1 MMIDH
6 QLDKVHGQGANF
18 FESDLDLKAFPELF
32 PTGENGMRDATRK
45 VKIGTSE
52 YLKTRLLNKNPK
64 FRLNINYLFHSFQI
78 QEITYMCHSVGHML
92 RCVTG
97 RQMTAQQF
105 YERLKKKDG
114 ETQSKMFALMAN
126 LRGSKEYFSKLS
138 LQIKWMVRTLGPPT
152 LFVTCST
159 AEWFS
164 EAFIA
169 YLREINATVPGVS
182 DMTPAE
188 LCCMDPVSVS
198 LHFYKKWNA
207 IFTKLIK
214 SKETPLFGEVSDH
227 FRRIEY
233 QARGAPRVHLA
244 LWIKEAPVIGKNTPE
259 EVRSYIDKNITCS
272 IPNGEQYLTL
282 NRLVLKFQSHKCNRY
297 CRKIYK
303 HKDKFFQ
310 KCRFGFPRPAEM
322 ETKINDVVDCLA
334 VNRVTQ
340 PRKPLYHLKRT
351 DMETRIN
358 DYNPAVL

>member
-1 MMIDH
+1 MHEALTWLRTNNPLYKEIPPYSIDDMKRIIEERLRNTADYARNCDGVLLKKLDQAAKSTLYESFTIQPISNEFPADMMIDY
-6 QLDKVHGQGANF
+6 QLDKVHSQSVNF

-32 PTGENGMRDATRK
+32 PTGENGMRDARRK

-52 YLKTRLLNKNPK
+52 YLKSRLLNKNPK

-78 QEITYMCHSVGHML
+78 QEISYMCHSVGHML

-105 YERLKKKDG
+105 YERLKEKDG

-138 LQIKWMVRTLGPPT
+138 MQIKWMIRNLGPPT

-198 LHFYKKWNA
+198 LHF
-207 IFTKLIK
+207 
-214 SKETPLFGEVSDH
+214 H
-227 FRRIEY
+227 
-233 QARGAPRVHLA
+233 
-244 LWIKEAPVIGKNTPE
+244 KNGMQFSP
-259 EVRSYIDKNITCS
+259 S
-272 IPNGEQYLTL
+272 L
-282 NRLVLKFQSHKCNRY
+282 
-297 CRKIYK
+297 
-303 HKDKFFQ
+303 
-310 KCRFGFPRPAEM
+310 
-322 ETKINDVVDCLA
+322 
-334 VNRVTQ
+334 
-340 PRKPLYHLKRT
+340 
-351 DMETRIN
+351 
-358 DYNPAVL
+358 